1 MVGSEGECQNYR
13 FVMGKR
19 VDLFGR
25 DKGLGDTVARAI
37 RTVSRNRIKECGG
50 CKDRRDKLN
59 KIFPYRD
66 VEARK

>member
-1 MVGSEGECQNYR
+1 
-13 FVMGKR
+13 MGKR

-37 RTVSRNRIKECGG
+37 RAVSRNRIKECGG

>member
-1 MVGSEGECQNYR
+1 MKIR
-13 FVMGKR
+13 A
-19 VDLFGR
+19 DLFGH
-25 DKGLGDTVARAI
+25 DKGFGDTVARAI